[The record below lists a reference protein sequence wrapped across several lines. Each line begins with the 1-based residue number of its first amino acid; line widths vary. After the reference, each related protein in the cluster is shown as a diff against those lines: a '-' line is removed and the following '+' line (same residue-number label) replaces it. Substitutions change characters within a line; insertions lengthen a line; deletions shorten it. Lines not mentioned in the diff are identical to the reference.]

1 MAKGTAPA
9 LLLGLQLDQTAG
21 HAPAP
26 AAPSGAAQ
34 QLHIEMS
41 SEQLDAMLAGLSKIK
56 DQVWCQPNTSPESE
70 PCVRGPLAPY

>member
-1 MAKGTAPA
+1 MPA

-26 AAPSGAAQ
+26 AAASGAAQ
-34 QLHIEMS
+34 HLHIEMS

-56 DQVWCQPNTSPESE
+56 DQVPKDPTE
-70 PCVRGPLAPY
+70 PASSCHPPAKRRTDSNC